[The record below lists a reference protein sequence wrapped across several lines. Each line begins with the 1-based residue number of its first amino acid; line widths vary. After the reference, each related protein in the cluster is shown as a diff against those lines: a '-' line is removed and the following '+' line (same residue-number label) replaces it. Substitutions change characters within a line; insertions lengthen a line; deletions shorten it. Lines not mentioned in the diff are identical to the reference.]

1 TEDNWNGVWDAAVQR
16 TTSGWTAE
24 ITVST
29 RSLQFSSEHTSWG
42 LNLGRYVAR
51 DQLSLRWTGITL
63 DSDIFDL
70 RRAGALHG
78 VSSLTPAFGLAFQ
91 PYALARYNSAPGTD
105 QSGDI
110 GADLKYRF
118 TPELEGILTIN
129 PDFAEAEVEEGQVN
143 LGRFSLFFPEKRPF
157 FLEGSNL
164 FEFGHGLNIGDD
176 GNLSTQFIPY
186 FSRRIGLVDGQV
198 VPIDAGAK
206 LLGHAGNFSIGALA
220 VEAGDSAA
228 APSTSLAVARAAYDV
243 S

>member
-1 TEDNWNGVWDAAVQR
+1 
-16 TTSGWTAE
+16 
-24 ITVST
+24 
-29 RSLQFSSEHTSWG
+29 
-42 LNLGRYVAR
+42 
-51 DQLSLRWTGITL
+51 
-63 DSDIFDL
+63 SDIFDL
-70 RRAGALHG
+70 RRAGSLAGIEDMKQG
-78 VSSLTPAFGLAFQ
+78 VGLAIQ
-91 PYALARYNSAPGTD
+91 PYALARYESA
-105 QSGDI
+105 SGGDRFGDAGLGI
-110 GADLKYRF
+110 QYRF